1 MSEEPR
7 HAGHEGAGRPR
18 INRWSWLL
26 VIATVF
32 ALVATGTGCGGSSET
47 PSEEPAD
54 SGETT
59 IVEIAEMNYGV
70 FEPFTVEGSGEQFID
85 LPVEALAGLVTATSE
100 ATDEFTIVGLDSG
113 DQPVDLLVKEPG
125 PYSGTTFYS
134 DEVSGKVARLQV
146 AGETWTVTVS
156 PVASAPE
163 FAGSATGTGDA
174 VLLYPEKASAL
185 QVGHDGKRKFVVSMD
200 GNGQGIVVETVG
212 AHEALV
218 EVLPGPAILLITAD
232 GGWSIEAR

>member
-7 HAGHEGAGRPR
+7 HAGHNGGARPR
-18 INRWSWLL
+18 ISRWSWLL
-26 VIATVF
+26 VTTAIFV
-32 ALVATGTGCGGSSET
+32 LVATVTGCGGSSDI
-47 PSEEPAD
+47 PSDEPAD

-70 FEPFTVEGSGEQFID
+70 FEPFTVEGSGEQSID

-100 ATDEFTIVGLDSG
+100 GTGEFAIVGLDS
-113 DQPVDLLVKEPG
+113 DEQPVDLLVKEPG

-134 DEVSGKVARLQV
+134 DEVSGKVAKLQV
-146 AGETWTVTVS
+146 AGEAWTVTVS

-174 VLLYPEKASAL
+174 VLLYPEKVSAL
-185 QVGHDGKRKFVVSMD
+185 QVSHDGKRKFVVSMD
-200 GNGQGIVVETVG
+200 GNGQGIVVDTVG
-212 AHEALV
+212 AYEALV
-218 EVLPGPAILLITAD
+218 EVRPGPAILLITAD
-232 GGWSIEAR
+232 GNWSIEAR